1 MSERL
6 DDAGRDLLF
15 REARSYTKF
24 LDKPVDQSL
33 LRELYDILK
42 MGPTSG
48 NCCPARIIF
57 LTSPEAKAPLM
68 PGILK
73 ANIDKV
79 RSAPVTAII
88 GHKLRFFEDYPHL
101 YPNHPLAPKFEADA
115 EAAEEESFRNGVL
128 QGAYLIMA
136 ARAVGLDIGAIS
148 GIYKA
153 KIDAAFFAGTSVRT
167 NFLCNLGY
175 GDPSTVPPRRPRFDF
190 DEACRII

>member
-1 MSERL
+1 MSQRL
-6 DDAGRDLLF
+6 DGPGRDLLF
-15 REARSYTKF
+15 LEARSYTEF
-24 LDKPVDQSL
+24 LDKPVEESL

-57 LTSPEAKAPLM
+57 LTTQEAKEPLM
-68 PGILK
+68 PALLK

-88 GHKLRFFEDYPHL
+88 GHNLRFFEDYPVL
-101 YPNHPLAPKFEADA
+101 FPNHPLGPKFEADA
-115 EAAEEESFRNGVL
+115 VAAEEEAFRNGAL

-136 ARAVGLDIGAIS
+136 ARAVGLDIGAMS
-148 GIYKA
+148 GFDRA
-153 KIDAAFFAGTSVRT
+153 MVDAAYFAGSSVES

-175 GDPSTVPPRRPRFDF
+175 GVPSNLPPRRRRFDF
-190 DEACRII
+190 DEACRIM